1 MVTVVLKGTMAKR
14 ASPEETDKIAP
25 LLPSS
30 DTKFCEVRDEYPLY
44 STFFSLD
51 AANDHAASSYKGI
64 VIPIFASDKPPTKSS
79 NPGAKK
85 FVVCG
90 YQTLW
95 NSYTA
100 TDPRWR
106 NLYETI
112 LEDVGC
118 HIHVDAEYN
127 RKNNPESDEEWL
139 DTTFKDECIALMMEL
154 NYIKGKED
162 VEIITLVSSNTKKV
176 SKHYIMKM
184 SGCYMKN
191 NYHCGAFAR
200 RLRNTLIS
208 KYGDVSVN
216 PFFLWGEKETDF
228 EYKPGRSVKDCY
240 MDMAIYTRRRQ
251 FRLYFSTKAA
261 GDYRPLLLEE
271 DHALTDNYTKS
282 GIDVWKQ
289 IHLSKATFMNCFIQR
304 IQPGWKEVRCYE
316 LDGSEPK
323 STSNKFVFRR
333 DHKHVLTGRLNKKS
347 SSNNTT
353 VTLDRVVRYDSPA
366 FIHINKGTAA
376 NTPPIVYKLQAMIED
391 KLKGNGKV
399 TANAYFYDGD
409 NIIASYGTTS
419 HECEMKIKLDGSGH
433 GGNCIYFIASV
444 QDKEYWQK
452 CHSDKR
458 DVCRFRS
465 PKYKFPERYSK
476 MVDDYYREIKSVYQ
490 QEPTIDSFFDMF
502 NPQAKL

>member
-1 MVTVVLKGTMAKR
+1 MAKR
-14 ASPEETDKIAP
+14 ANPEETSKTVS

-51 AANDHAASSYKGI
+51 VANYHAASSYPGI
-64 VIPIFASDKPPTKSS
+64 VVPVFASDKPPTKSS

-95 NSYTA
+95 TSYIA

-127 RKNNPESDEEWL
+127 RKNNPGSDEDWL
-139 DTTFKDECIALMMEL
+139 DTTFKSECIALMTEL
-154 NYIKGKED
+154 KYVEREED

-184 SGCYMKN
+184 RGCYMKN

-200 RLRNTLIS
+200 RLRNVLID
-208 KYGDVSVN
+208 KYGDVPVN

-228 EYKPGRSVKDCY
+228 EYKAGRSVKDCY

-261 GDYRPLLLEE
+261 GDYRPLLPKE
-271 DHALTDNYTKS
+271 DHALTDDYTKT
-282 GIDVWKQ
+282 GPDVWDQ
-289 IHLSKATFMNCFIQR
+289 IKLSKATFMNCFIQR
-304 IQPGWKEVRCYE
+304 IQPGWKEVKCYE
-316 LDGSEPK
+316 LDGSEPQ
-323 STSNKFVFRR
+323 STSNKFVYRR
-333 DHKHVLTGRLNKKS
+333 DHKNVLGGRVNKR
-347 SSNNTT
+347 NTT
-353 VTLDRVVRYDSPA
+353 SDRAVTDSVRYDSPA
-366 FIHINKGTAA
+366 FIRNAA
-376 NTPPIVYKLQAMIED
+376 NTPPIVYKLEPMIESI
-391 KLKGNGKV
+391 LKGTGKV
-399 TANAYFYDGD
+399 TAHAYFYDGD
-409 NIIASYGTTS
+409 NIIVSYGTTS

-433 GGNCIYFIASV
+433 GGNCIYFIVSIR
-444 QDKEYWQK
+444 DKQYWQK

-458 DVCRFRS
+458 GACRFRG
-465 PKYKFPERYSK
+465 PKHKFPEIYSK
-476 MVDDYYREIKSVYQ
+476 MVDDYYRELKAVYQ
-490 QEPTIDSFFDMF
+490 QEPAIDSFFEMF
-502 NPQAKL
+502 KPMSKL